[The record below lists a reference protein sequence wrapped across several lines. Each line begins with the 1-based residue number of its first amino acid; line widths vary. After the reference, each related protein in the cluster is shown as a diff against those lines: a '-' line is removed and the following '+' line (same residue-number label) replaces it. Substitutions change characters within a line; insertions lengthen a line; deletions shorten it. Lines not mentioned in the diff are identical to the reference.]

1 MLTFLI
7 AAALLLPVPPRPVAA
22 EAQLRAV
29 EHAWITAAIQHDRSM
44 LDRLLAADFVDI
56 SYRGERR
63 TKADVLHAQAA
74 PSGSRQILSDLQ
86 VRVYGETGIVTGVNT
101 VTMTKRAPVRV
112 RFTDVFVRTK
122 DGWRAVSA
130 QETIERAQ

>member
-1 MLTFLI
+1 MLTLLI
-7 AAALLLPVPPRPVAA
+7 AAALLRPAPPRPVTA

-29 EHAWITAAIQHDRSM
+29 EHAWIAAAVQRDRAT

-56 SYRGERR
+56 SYRGQRR
-63 TKADVLHAQAA
+63 TKADVLRAQAA
-74 PSGSRQILSDLQ
+74 PPGSRQTVSDLQ
-86 VRVYGETGIVTGVNT
+86 VRVYGDTGIVTGVNT
-101 VTMTKRAPVRV
+101 VTITKRAPVRV

-130 QETIERAQ
+130 QETIERSQ